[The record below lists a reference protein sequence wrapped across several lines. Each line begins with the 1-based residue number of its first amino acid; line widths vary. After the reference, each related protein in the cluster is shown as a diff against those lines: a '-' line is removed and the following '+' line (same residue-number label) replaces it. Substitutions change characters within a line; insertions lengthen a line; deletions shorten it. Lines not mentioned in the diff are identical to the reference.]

1 MFGFTEAG
9 QDISFEEMKRHQQ
22 AVAEIIRQD
31 PNVDSFSSSVGAS
44 GPNATGNT
52 GRVFTRLKPRSERRL
67 TPDEVIEG
75 LRPKLVQI
83 PGIRVFLQN
92 PPPIRIGGQLTKSL
106 YQFTLQ
112 GSDTEELYR
121 IAPLIESKF
130 RAAARPRRMSPVIFR
145 SRAHRCSSILTG
157 IRLQRLG

>member
-22 AVAEIIRQD
+22 AVADVIRED
-31 PNVDSFSSSVGAS
+31 PNVDSFSSSIGAS

-52 GRVFTRLKPRSERRL
+52 GRIFARLKPRSERKL
-67 TPDEVIEG
+67 SPDG
-75 LRPKLVQI
+75 LRVTSQTGEDSRHPRL
-83 PGIRVFLQN
+83 LAE

-112 GSDTEELYR
+112 IGYR
-121 IAPLIESKF
+121 
-130 RAAARPRRMSPVIFR
+130 
-145 SRAHRCSSILTG
+145 
-157 IRLQRLG
+157 